1 MTVSYAYGYFACSLC
16 TMFKPSACRDRRG
29 LWLLSIQ
36 EKKIALKKTRNLALC
51 KRGEMELNRRLSTEG
66 IQM

>member
-1 MTVSYAYGYFACSLC
+1 MPAETGAGFGYSLY
-16 TMFKPSACRDRRG
+16 
-29 LWLLSIQ
+29 
-36 EKKIALKKTRNLALC
+36 KKKNELKETRNLALC